1 MSNMKPQIVI
11 LDGYTTN
18 PGDLTWD
25 PVAVLGDL
33 KVYDRTAADEIVE
46 RAKGAEMVLTNKT
59 VLDAATIAALPD
71 LKYIGVLA
79 TGTNIVDIDAAHK
92 RGIVVT
98 NIPSYSTD
106 SVAQLVF
113 ALLLSIVY
121 HPEHY
126 TRRNSEH
133 AWTDCADFSYVD
145 YPLFELAGKTFGIV
159 GFGHIGR
166 RVAKIA
172 EGFGMQIAVET
183 SKPAEALPAGYRK
196 LSRRELFS
204 ESDVVSLHCPLA
216 PDTEKMVNGEL
227 LSLMKPRAV
236 LINTGRGG
244 LVDEQALA
252 DALKEGKIYAAGLDV
267 LSQEPPR
274 RDNPLL
280 GAPHVL
286 ITPHIGWATEEAR
299 KRLIAITAA
308 NIEAYLSGKELNR
321 I

>member
-1 MSNMKPQIVI
+1 MKPKIVI

-18 PGDLTWD
+18 PGDLSWE
-25 PVAVLGDL
+25 PVARLGEL
-33 KVYDRTAADEIVE
+33 KVYDRTPADEIPA
-46 RAKGAEMVLTNKT
+46 RAKGAELVLTNKT
-59 VLDAATIAALPD
+59 VLDAPAIEALPD

-79 TGTNIVDIDAAHK
+79 TGTNIVDIEAAHK

-126 TRRNSEH
+126 TRKNCDH
-133 AWTDCADFSYVD
+133 AWTECADFSYVD
-145 YPLFELAGKTFGIV
+145 YPLFELAGKTLGIV
-159 GFGHIGR
+159 GFGHIGQ
-166 RVAKIA
+166 RVARIA

-183 SKPAEALPAGYRK
+183 SKTAESLPAGYRK
-196 LSRRELFS
+196 VTRRELFS

-216 PDTEKMVNGEL
+216 PDTEKMVNADL
-227 LSLMKPRAV
+227 LSVMKPRAI

-252 DALKEGKIYAAGLDV
+252 AALREGKIYAAGLDV
-267 LSQEPPR
+267 LSQEPPK

-321 I
+321 V